1 MQLIDTLRKIFIS
14 ARREDEETYS
24 QVLKEIQ
31 SGTRRDGLW
40 AKALANSA
48 GDSEKAKSFYIKYRA
63 QAIKD
68 ERKLSESTSSKNN
81 EKHNVDRRTQD
92 IYESLKAKHGREPTQ
107 EEIDKEKWTR

>member
-14 ARREDEETYS
+14 VRREDEESYS
-24 QVLKEIQ
+24 QVLNEIE
-31 SGTRRDGLW
+31 SGIRRDGLW

-48 GDSEKAKSFYIKYRA
+48 GDSEKAKSLYIKYRA

-68 ERKLSESTSSKNN
+68 ERKLSENISFTRN
-81 EKHNVDRRTQD
+81 EKHKSHRRTQD

-107 EEIDKEKWTR
+107 EEINKEKWTR